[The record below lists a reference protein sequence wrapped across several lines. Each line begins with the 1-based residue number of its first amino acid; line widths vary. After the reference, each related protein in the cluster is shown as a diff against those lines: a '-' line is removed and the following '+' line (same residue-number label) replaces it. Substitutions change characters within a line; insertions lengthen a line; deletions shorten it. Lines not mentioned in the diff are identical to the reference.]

1 MNAHE
6 RGTRE
11 RIANVVYE
19 IQKQEIKVMDMERAL
34 ADKKKSQE
42 EQGERWST
50 DHQFFMEDLE
60 FQIMVDKC
68 VLAKLIHQHQ
78 FLTAELAK
86 CK

>member
-19 IQKQEIKVMDMERAL
+19 IQKQEIKVLDLEIVL
-34 ADKKKSQE
+34 TDKKKSKE
-42 EQGERWST
+42 EQGERWNS
-50 DHQFFMEDLE
+50 DSQFFLEDLE
-60 FQIMVDKC
+60 FQLMVDKC
-68 VLAKLIHQHQ
+68 VLAKLAHQHQ

>member
-6 RGTRE
+6 RGIRE

-19 IQKQEIKVMDMERAL
+19 IQKQEIKVMDMEKAL
-34 ADKKKSQE
+34 LNKKKSQE
-42 EQGERWST
+42 EEGERWNS
-50 DHQFFMEDLE
+50 DSQFFLEDLE

-68 VLAKLIHQHQ
+68 VLAKLAHQHQ